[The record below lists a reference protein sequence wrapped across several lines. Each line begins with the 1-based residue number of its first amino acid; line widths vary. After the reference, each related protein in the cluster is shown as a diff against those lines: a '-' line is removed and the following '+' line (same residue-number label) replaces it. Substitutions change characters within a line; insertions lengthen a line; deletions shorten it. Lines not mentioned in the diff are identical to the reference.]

1 MSFDAPLRQT
11 TWDIVL
17 RWALLGGALFDFAF
31 GVAVLIN
38 WKWVLRLMG
47 IGLPLDP
54 TFVYLAALLS
64 IGLALMWLMGALV
77 PWRYHANITVAALT
91 RLANGVLLGCLV
103 LRELLPLL
111 ILGMVAA
118 ELVLGT
124 LHFIYSRRLATMALS
139 G

>member
-1 MSFDAPLRQT
+1 MSFEAPLRQT

-38 WKWVLRLMG
+38 FQWVLRLMR
-47 IGLPLDP
+47 IDIPAEP

-64 IGLALMWLMGALV
+64 IGLALLWLMGALV

-111 ILGMVAA
+111 ILLMVAA
-118 ELVLGT
+118 ELVLGV
-124 LHFIYSRRLATMALS
+124 LHFIYSRRLATMALT
-139 G
+139 

>member
-31 GVAVLIN
+31 GAAVLIN
-38 WKWVLRLMG
+38 WKWVLRLMK
-47 IGLPLDP
+47 IEIPVEP

-64 IGLALMWLMGALV
+64 IGPALMWLMGALA
-77 PWRYHANITVAALT
+77 PWRYHANITVAAIT
-91 RLANGVLLGCLV
+91 RLANGALLGSLV
-103 LRELLPLL
+103 YRGLLPLL
-111 ILGMVAA
+111 ILLMVGA
-118 ELVLGT
+118 ELVLGA

-139 G
+139 S